1 MKNKIGWCNLTWI
14 PVWGCNNNCE
24 YCYARGMAKRFY
36 STIIKSEFKH
46 FCKIHS
52 SWAWTGDYLEGMSKF
67 KPIFLISQFN
77 KKFPKKPQRIFVGSM
92 SEIFYW
98 DEDWMI
104 GVLKKIKEYPQH
116 TFIFLTKHPI
126 VYCKYTFPGNCW
138 LGVTITN
145 NEDAYY
151 LDNIYLNPNDYR
163 TKFICIEPI
172 LSDINPYFFKK
183 NMDWVIVGAETGSRK
198 GKEMV
203 MQRWITNI
211 INGCN
216 KYDIPIYLKDSINK
230 LFPDIRA
237 YKQFPKNKGGE

>member
-1 MKNKIGWCNLTWI
+1 VIKIKNKIGWCNLTWN
-14 PVWGCNNNCE
+14 PVWGCRNNCE
-24 YCYARGMAKRFY
+24 YCYARKINNRFRF
-36 STIIKSEFKH
+36 IKYWNEPTWIDNNF
-46 FCKIHS
+46 
-52 SWAWTGDYLEGMSKF
+52 E
-67 KPIFLISQFN
+67 

-92 SEIFYW
+92 SEIYYW
-98 DEDWMI
+98 DEVWMI

-198 GKEMV
+198 GKEIV